1 MKSSRPG
8 LLSDRSMPEFF
19 FWRKLQQSWSDFLN
33 FLLKEINIYKI
44 DQITERCK
52 RGGDRNR
59 QKQKQSRPML
69 HWKKLPHSNS
79 LALSGREEHQLDK
92 RDKSSLHLRD
102 IIKFVSSSLLK
113 TFAFLHFRIFQRTQV
128 MTVLLILGHRSM
140 RGFTIHNCSTP
151 RAWNHHIE
159 NGSKQYG
166 FIPSPQ
172 RHEQI
177 VSK

>member
-1 MKSSRPG
+1 LTR
-8 LLSDRSMPEFF
+8 
-19 FWRKLQQSWSDFLN
+19 LQRDA
-33 FLLKEINIYKI
+33 KEEG
-44 DQITERCK
+44 TEI
-52 RGGDRNR
+52 DRN
-59 QKQKQSRPML
+59 KNNL
-69 HWKKLPHSNS
+69 GLCYIGKKLPHSNS

-151 RAWNHHIE
+151 RAYEIRKHSCFKLQQQEKTGTSLACSSVCLLVDLQNE
-159 NGSKQYG
+159 KL
-166 FIPSPQ
+166 
-172 RHEQI
+172 RL
-177 VSK
+177 